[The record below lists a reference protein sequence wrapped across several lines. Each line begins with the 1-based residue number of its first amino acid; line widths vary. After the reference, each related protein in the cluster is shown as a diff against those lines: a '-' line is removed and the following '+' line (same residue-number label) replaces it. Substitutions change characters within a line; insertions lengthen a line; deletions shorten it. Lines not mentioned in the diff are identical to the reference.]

1 MNTKDI
7 WVNEFTKRDLK
18 VPDLINEMQPVVYE
32 DNITSIAALDEFLNE
47 ICSLANRELIKEI
60 SYSEPNEGELEI
72 VMTKDYEAIS
82 DRLITII
89 AKKAEIDYDSAEYD
103 TLINLPTL
111 NQKLVAKI
119 ITKPKSNFE
128 FIKRVLDDIKF

>member
-18 VPDLINEMQPVVYE
+18 VPDLINEMQPVIYE

-60 SYSEPNEGELEI
+60 NYSEPNEGELEI
-72 VMTKDYEAIS
+72 VITKDYELIS

-103 TLINLPTL
+103 ALIDLPAL

>member
-1 MNTKDI
+1 MNTKEL

-18 VPDLINEMQPVVYE
+18 VPDLINEMQPVIYE

-47 ICSLANRELIKEI
+47 ICSLADRELIKEI

-72 VMTKDYEAIS
+72 VITEDYEALS

-89 AKKAEIDYDSAEYD
+89 AKQAKIDYDDAEYD
-103 TLINLPTL
+103 ALIDLPAL
-111 NQKLVAKI
+111 SRKLIAKI

-128 FIKRVLDDIKF
+128 FIKRLLDNVKF

>member
-7 WVNEFTKRDLK
+7 WVNEFTKRNLK
-18 VPDLINEMQPVVYE
+18 VPDLINEMQPIIYE

-72 VMTKDYEAIS
+72 VITKDYEAIS

-103 TLINLPTL
+103 ALIDLPTL

>member
-32 DNITSIAALDEFLNE
+32 DNITSIAALDKFLNE

-72 VMTKDYEAIS
+72 VITKDYEAIS

-89 AKKAEIDYDSAEYD
+89 AKKAKINYDSAEYD
-103 TLINLPTL
+103 ALIDLPTL

>member
-72 VMTKDYEAIS
+72 VITKDYEAIS

-89 AKKAEIDYDSAEYD
+89 AKKAEIDYDSAEYNA
-103 TLINLPTL
+103 LIDLPTL
-111 NQKLVAKI
+111 NQKLIAKI

>member
-60 SYSEPNEGELEI
+60 NYSEPNKGELEI
-72 VMTKDYEAIS
+72 VITKDYEAIS

-103 TLINLPTL
+103 ALIDLPAL

>member
-1 MNTKDI
+1 MNTKNI

-72 VMTKDYEAIS
+72 VITKDYEAIS

-89 AKKAEIDYDSAEYD
+89 AKKAEINYDSAEYD
-103 TLINLPTL
+103 ALIDLPTL

>member
-32 DNITSIAALDEFLNE
+32 NNITSIAALDEFLNE

-72 VMTKDYEAIS
+72 VITKDYEAIS

-103 TLINLPTL
+103 ALIDLPTL

>member
-18 VPDLINEMQPVVYE
+18 VPDLINEMQPVIYE

-60 SYSEPNEGELEI
+60 SYSEPNEGKLEI
-72 VMTKDYEAIS
+72 VITKDYEAIS

-89 AKKAEIDYDSAEYD
+89 AKKAEIDYDSAEYNA
-103 TLINLPTL
+103 LIDLPTL
-111 NQKLVAKI
+111 NQKLIAKI

>member
-1 MNTKDI
+1 MNTKEL

-72 VMTKDYEAIS
+72 VITKDYEAIS
-82 DRLITII
+82 DRLITVI

-103 TLINLPTL
+103 ALIDLPTL

>member
-32 DNITSIAALDEFLNE
+32 DDITSIAALDEFLNE

-72 VMTKDYEAIS
+72 VITEDYEALS
-82 DRLITII
+82 DRLVTII
-89 AKKAEIDYDSAEYD
+89 AKQTEIDYDSAEYD
-103 TLINLPTL
+103 TLIDLPTL
-111 NQKLVAKI
+111 DRKLIAKI

>member
-47 ICSLANRELIKEI
+47 ICSLANKELIKEI

-72 VMTKDYEAIS
+72 VITKDYEAIS

-89 AKKAEIDYDSAEYD
+89 AKKAEIDYDNAEYD
-103 TLINLPTL
+103 ALIDLPTL

>member
-47 ICSLANRELIKEI
+47 IYSLANRELIKEI

-72 VMTKDYEAIS
+72 VITKDYEAIS

-103 TLINLPTL
+103 ALIDLPAL
-111 NQKLVAKI
+111 DRKLIAKI
-119 ITKPKSNFE
+119 ITEPKSNFE

>member
-18 VPDLINEMQPVVYE
+18 VPDLINEMQPVIYE

-72 VMTKDYEAIS
+72 IITKDYEAIS

-103 TLINLPTL
+103 ALIDLPTL

>member
-1 MNTKDI
+1 MNTKEL

-18 VPDLINEMQPVVYE
+18 VPDLINEMQPVIYE

-72 VMTKDYEAIS
+72 VITKDYELIS

-89 AKKAEIDYDSAEYD
+89 
-103 TLINLPTL
+103 
-111 NQKLVAKI
+111 AKI

>member
-1 MNTKDI
+1 MNTKDL

-18 VPDLINEMQPVVYE
+18 VPDLINEMQPVIYK

-47 ICSLANRELIKEI
+47 ICSLADRELIKEI

-72 VMTKDYEAIS
+72 VITEDYEALS
-82 DRLITII
+82 DRLITVI
-89 AKKAEIDYDSAEYD
+89 AKQAEIDYDDAEYD
-103 TLINLPTL
+103 ALIDLPAL
-111 NQKLVAKI
+111 SRKLIAKI

-128 FIKRVLDDIKF
+128 FIKRLLDDIKF

>member
-1 MNTKDI
+1 MNTKEL

-18 VPDLINEMQPVVYE
+18 VPDLINEMQPVVHR

-47 ICSLANRELIKEI
+47 ICSLADRELIQEI

-72 VMTKDYEAIS
+72 VITKDYEAIS

-89 AKKAEIDYDSAEYD
+89 AKQAEIDYDSAEYAA
-103 TLINLPTL
+103 LIDLPTL
-111 NQKLVAKI
+111 TSTVVAKI
-119 ITKPKSNFE
+119 ISKPKSNFE
-128 FIKRVLDDIKF
+128 FIKKVLDDIKF

>member
-7 WVNEFTKRDLK
+7 WVNEFTKRGLK

-72 VMTKDYEAIS
+72 VITEDYETIS

-103 TLINLPTL
+103 ALIDLPAL
-111 NQKLVAKI
+111 NQKLIAKI

>member
-1 MNTKDI
+1 MSTKEL

-18 VPDLINEMQPVVYE
+18 VPDLINEMQPVIYE
-32 DNITSIAALDEFLNE
+32 DNITSIADLDEFLNE
-47 ICSLANRELIKEI
+47 ICSLADRELIKEI

-72 VMTKDYEAIS
+72 VITEDYEALS

-89 AKKAEIDYDSAEYD
+89 AKQAKIDYDDAEYD
-103 TLINLPTL
+103 ALIDLPAL
-111 NQKLVAKI
+111 SRKLIAKI

>member
-72 VMTKDYEAIS
+72 VITKDYEAIS

-89 AKKAEIDYDSAEYD
+89 TKKAEIDYDSAEYD
-103 TLINLPTL
+103 ALIDLPTL
-111 NQKLVAKI
+111 NQKLIAKI

>member
-72 VMTKDYEAIS
+72 IITKDYEAIS

-103 TLINLPTL
+103 ALIDLPTL
-111 NQKLVAKI
+111 NQKLIAKI

>member
-1 MNTKDI
+1 MNTKEI

-18 VPDLINEMQPVVYE
+18 VPDLINEMQPVIYE

-72 VMTKDYEAIS
+72 VITKDYEAIS

-103 TLINLPTL
+103 ALIDLPTL

>member
-1 MNTKDI
+1 MNTKGI

-72 VMTKDYEAIS
+72 VITKDYEAIS

-103 TLINLPTL
+103 ALIDLPAL